1 MIRKLAA
8 TALVALVLPLV
19 ATASASAPVT
29 VLLKEDTT
37 SYVAALSYSTPVEFD
52 DNYDHIP
59 LSYSTIGFKVVS
71 TKVGQPVKIRWTLS
85 CEGKGGF
92 LERAQRHV
100 RGQDL
105 GHGVAHGQPRR
116 RLHRQGHR
124 APCARQ
130 PRPHDRDRA
139 QSLTP
144 QLSSRRDGP
153 LRRVVL
159 VLASGCSA
167 VDALD
172 QRRGRALE
180 IQSRAFCTAERREAG
195 ERSPTACHAVVRGEQ
210 RAATAPRQAARCSSS

>member
-85 CEGKGGF
+85 CEGKGGSWS
-92 LERAQRHV
+92 ERSGTSEGKTSVTVWRTVNRDGGCIARV
-100 RGQDL
+100 IARR
-105 GHGVAHGQPRR
+105 AHGSP
-116 RLHRQGHR
+116 GHMIVTVR
-124 APCARQ
+124 
-130 PRPHDRDRA
+130 
-139 QSLTP
+139 
-144 QLSSRRDGP
+144 SR
-153 LRRVVL
+153 
-159 VLASGCSA
+159 
-167 VDALD
+167 
-172 QRRGRALE
+172 
-180 IQSRAFCTAERREAG
+180 
-195 ERSPTACHAVVRGEQ
+195 
-210 RAATAPRQAARCSSS
+210 